1 MLPVGLRKPRACQ
14 RGIGVLGAKL
24 CGWERVKRDK
34 KYRHHWPKNSDAAA
48 HIFLSAGEVSGDL
61 IGAGLAEA
69 IQTTHPNV
77 VLSGVGGIRME
88 QAGVRVFF
96 KNNHLGTVG
105 IGEAF
110 DTIPEILGS
119 FKQIRRHV
127 LRTQPDLAVLIGN
140 DVFHLALSRWLRT
153 KNIATISY
161 FPPNVWL
168 WRGIAGIIARSY
180 DCILTSFRQED
191 AVYKKAGADTVFVG
205 HYLRDQIDTIDSER
219 RRSARISLGIISEI
233 QLVSLL
239 PGSRL
244 HELKRLMPVFLETV
258 SEMIRMDP
266 LIRFVLPIADPYFEK
281 TIQTWIH
288 QAGLETYI
296 RVTYDS
302 RKAMSASDLAI
313 CCSGTATLEATLMG
327 LPMIILYRVSR
338 SSWLA
343 VRILDAT
350 GLIESKTAGL
360 PNLLAGQRIVPEM
373 IQSDLESVPLAR
385 EAMAILRDPGRQALI
400 KANFRELKSQLGEKG
415 GVARAAE
422 VIFKKATMNRG

>member
-1 MLPVGLRKPRACQ
+1 MRVSKQKSGLQLKGDRKIR
-14 RGIGVLGAKL
+14 
-24 CGWERVKRDK
+24 
-34 KYRHHWPKNSDAAA
+34 
-48 HIFLSAGEVSGDL
+48 IFLSAGEVSGDL
-61 IGAGLAEA
+61 IGADLARA
-69 IQTTHPNV
+69 IQATHPNV
-77 VLSGVGGIRME
+77 VLSGVGGTRME

-110 DTIPEILGS
+110 DTIPEILSS
-119 FKQIRRHV
+119 FKHIRRHV
-127 LRTQPDLAVLIGN
+127 LRTKPDLAVLIGN
-140 DVFHLALSRWLRT
+140 DVFHLVLSSWLRT
-153 KNIATISY
+153 KDIATVSY

-180 DCILTSFRQED
+180 DCILTSFLQED
-191 AVYKKAGADTVFVG
+191 HVYENAGANTVFVG
-205 HYLRDQIDTIDSER
+205 HNLRDQIDAISPEGR
-219 RRSARISLGIISEI
+219 RAARLSLGINTKI
-233 QLVSLL
+233 QLISLL

-258 SEMIRMDP
+258 SEMIRIDP

-281 TIQTWIH
+281 TIQAWIR
-288 QAGLETYI
+288 QADLEKCI
-296 RVTYDS
+296 QLTYDS

-313 CCSGTATLEATLMG
+313 ACSGTATLEATLMG

-373 IQSDLESVPLAR
+373 IQSELEPARLAR
-385 EAMAILRDPGRQALI
+385 EAMAILRNPARQAFM
-400 KANFRELKSQLGEKG
+400 KASFQELKTQLGEKG
-415 GVARAAE
+415 GVARAAR
-422 VIFKKATMNRG
+422 VILEKAVHQHRR

>member
-1 MLPVGLRKPRACQ
+1 MGQK
-14 RGIGVLGAKL
+14 G
-24 CGWERVKRDK
+24 K
-34 KYRHHWPKNSDAAA
+34 KYTGHRQENSDPKVR
-48 HIFLSAGEVSGDL
+48 IFLSAGEVSGDL
-61 IGAGLAEA
+61 IGADLARTIKA
-69 IQTTHPNV
+69 SHPNV
-77 VLSGVGGIRME
+77 ALSGVGGTRME

-110 DTIPEILGS
+110 DTIPEILSS

-127 LRTQPDLAVLIGN
+127 LRTKPDLAVLIGN
-140 DVFHLALSRWLRT
+140 DVFHLVLSRWLRT
-153 KNIATISY
+153 KNIATVSY

-180 DCILTSFRQED
+180 DCILTSFLQED
-191 AVYKKAGADTVFVG
+191 HVYENAGANTVFVG
-205 HYLRDQIDTIDSER
+205 HYLRDQIDAISPEGR
-219 RRSARISLGIISEI
+219 RAARLSLGINDET

-258 SEMIRMDP
+258 SEIIRIDP

-281 TIQTWIH
+281 SIQAWIR
-288 QAGLETYI
+288 QADLEKCI
-296 RVTYDS
+296 HLTYDS

-313 CCSGTATLEATLMG
+313 SCSGTATLEATIMG
-327 LPMIILYRVSR
+327 LPMVILYRVSN

-350 GLIESKTAGL
+350 GLIESKTVGL
-360 PNLLAGQRIVPEM
+360 PNLLAGKRIVPEL
-373 IQSDLESVPLAR
+373 IQSEAEPVRLAQ
-385 EAMAILRDPGRQALI
+385 EALGILHDPAPQSLMKAHFLAL
-400 KANFRELKSQLGEKG
+400 KRNLGEKG
-415 GVARAAE
+415 GVERAAK
-422 VIFKKATMNRG
+422 VIIKKALHEHRG